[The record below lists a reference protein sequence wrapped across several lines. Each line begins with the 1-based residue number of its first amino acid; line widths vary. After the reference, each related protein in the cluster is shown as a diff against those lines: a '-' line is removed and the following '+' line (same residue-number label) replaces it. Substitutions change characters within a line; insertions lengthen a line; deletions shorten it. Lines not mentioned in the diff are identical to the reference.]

1 VPNGRPSRHFS
12 LPLLMCIIYASHTHR
27 RQNPMRTN
35 IVIDPK
41 LMAEA
46 LRLSGAPSKR
56 QVVEDSL
63 RLLIQVRRQERLR
76 KVRGKLKWIGDLE
89 AMRRDH

>member
-1 VPNGRPSRHFS
+1 
-12 LPLLMCIIYASHTHR
+12 
-27 RQNPMRTN
+27 MRTN

-63 RLLIQVRRQERLR
+63 RLLIQVKRQEQIRR
-76 KVRGKLKWIGDLE
+76 VRGKLRWTGDLE

>member
-1 VPNGRPSRHFS
+1 
-12 LPLLMCIIYASHTHR
+12 
-27 RQNPMRTN
+27 MRTN
-35 IVIDPK
+35 IVINPE

-46 LRLSGAPSKR
+46 LRLSGASTKR

-63 RLLIQVRRQERLR
+63 RLLIQVKRQERIR
-76 KVRGKLKWIGDLE
+76 KVRGKLRWTGNLE